1 MTARQRHYNREV
13 EPNVKMTPSKG
24 KPPQRITL

>member
-1 MTARQRHYNREV
+1 MTARQRHYKREV

-24 KPPQRITL
+24 KPQRITL